1 MTWDY
6 YNEENILKADFSFR
20 DVIQN
25 SRGIYARIFSRIELT
40 PDLSKY
46 GGALLAKTIR
56 ALDDVDLSVAQ
67 KRKSAEIV
75 LAEPLLIGIDMMNDS
90 KYDDKIRNLAQSTV
104 TSLMEEED
112 DITITEDDVP
122 EEVFETLDELGQ
134 KLAKEIVN
142 SMKEEIEKELKKVI
156 ESDDVGYEILED
168 LKANL
173 WEVAQSQEFVG
184 YTVVVI
190 SAVIKKMLLE
200 ATERSI
206 ETESDLEVEV
216 NPDKDFPQSFYDKE
230 ETMKS
235 WFDNVKR

>member
-25 SRGIYARIFSRIELT
+25 SRGIYARIFNRIELT

-75 LAEPLLIGIDMMNDS
+75 LAEPLLIGIDMMNDP
-90 KYDDKIRNLAQSTV
+90 KYDDKIRDLAKSTI
-104 TSLMEEED
+104 TSLADEEREDIKEED
-112 DITITEDDVP
+112 IP
-122 EEVFETLDELGQ
+122 EEVVKALGELGL

-142 SMKEEIEKELKKVI
+142 SMEKEIEKELKKVI
-156 ESDDVGYEILED
+156 ESSDVGDGGLEGLSD
-168 LKANL
+168 KL
-173 WEVAQSQEFVG
+173 WKVAESEEFLG

-206 ETESDLEVEV
+206 ETESNLEVEL
-216 NPDKDFPQSFYDKE
+216 NPDEDFPQSFYDKE

-235 WFDNVKR
+235 WFNNVKR

>member
-25 SRGIYARIFSRIELT
+25 SRGIYARIFNRIELT

-75 LAEPLLIGIDMMNDS
+75 LAEPLLIGIDMMNDP
-90 KYDDKIRNLAQSTV
+90 KYDDKIRDLAQSTI
-104 TSLMEEED
+104 TTLSDEETNE
-112 DITITEDDVP
+112 ITEDDIP
-122 EEVFETLDELGQ
+122 EEVVKALGELGL

-142 SMKEEIEKELKKVI
+142 SMEKEIEKELKKVI
-156 ESDDVGYEILED
+156 ESSDVGDGGLEGLSD
-168 LKANL
+168 KL
-173 WEVAQSQEFVG
+173 WKVAESEEFLG

-206 ETESDLEVEV
+206 ETESNLEVEL
-216 NPDKDFPQSFYDKE
+216 NPDEDFPQSFYDKE

-235 WFDNVKR
+235 WFNNVKR

>member
-25 SRGIYARIFSRIELT
+25 SRGIYAGIFDRIQLT

-46 GGALLAKTIR
+46 GGALLAKAIR

-75 LAEPLLIGIDMMNDS
+75 LAEPLLIGIDMMNDP
-90 KYDDKIRNLAQSTV
+90 KYDDKIRDLAQATI
-104 TSLMEEED
+104 TSLADEEREDIKEED
-112 DITITEDDVP
+112 IP
-122 EEVFETLDELGQ
+122 EEVVRALDELGH
-134 KLAKEIVN
+134 KLAKEIID
-142 SMKEEIEKELKKVI
+142 SMEEEIEKELKKVM
-156 ESDDVGYEILED
+156 ESSDVGDGGLEGLSD
-168 LKANL
+168 KL
-173 WEVAQSQEFVG
+173 WEVAESEEFLG

-206 ETESDLEVEV
+206 ETESDLEVEL
-216 NPDKDFPQSFYDKE
+216 NPDEDFPQSFYDKE

>member
-1 MTWDY
+1 MLIFD
-6 YNEENILKADFSFR
+6 R
-20 DVIQN
+20 IQ
-25 SRGIYARIFSRIELT
+25 LT

-46 GGALLAKTIR
+46 GGALLAKAIR

-75 LAEPLLIGIDMMNDS
+75 LAEPLLIGIDMMNDP
-90 KYDDKIRNLAQSTV
+90 KYDDKIRDLAQATI
-104 TSLMEEED
+104 TSLADEEREDIKEED
-112 DITITEDDVP
+112 IP
-122 EEVFETLDELGQ
+122 EEVVRALDELGH
-134 KLAKEIVN
+134 KLAKEIID
-142 SMKEEIEKELKKVI
+142 SMEEEIEKELKKVM
-156 ESDDVGYEILED
+156 ESSDVGDGGLEGLSD
-168 LKANL
+168 KL
-173 WEVAQSQEFVG
+173 WEVAESEEFLG

-206 ETESDLEVEV
+206 ETESDLEVEL
-216 NPDKDFPQSFYDKE
+216 NPDEDFPQSFYDKE

>member
-1 MTWDY
+1 MTW
-6 YNEENILKADFSFR
+6 ENILKADFSFR
-20 DVIQN
+20 DVMQN
-25 SRGIYARIFSRIELT
+25 SRGVYAGIFDRIQLT

-67 KRKSAEIV
+67 RRKSAEIV
-75 LAEPLLIGIDMMNDS
+75 LSEPLLIGIDMMNDP
-90 KYDDKIRNLAQSTV
+90 KYDDKIRDLAKATI
-104 TSLMEEED
+104 TSLADEEREDIKEED
-112 DITITEDDVP
+112 IP
-122 EEVFETLDELGQ
+122 EEVVRALDEIGQ
-134 KLAKEIVN
+134 KLAKDIIA
-142 SMKEEIEKELKKVI
+142 SMEKEIEEELKKVI
-156 ESDDVGYEILED
+156 ESSDEVLEGLND
-168 LKANL
+168 NL
-173 WEVAQSQEFVG
+173 WEVAESEEFLG

-216 NPDKDFPQSFYDKE
+216 NPDQDFPQSFYDKE

-235 WFDNVKR
+235 WFDNIKR